1 MVDCRSSRLSL
12 FHLLLV
18 VSLSSL
24 SSSIHVTSSS
34 PCRSVCTASSLRTT
48 ADDFVCFDNDFAA
61 TTNGTRFQDCVECEL
76 GSTAVDPSN
85 GATDVTW
92 GLYNLRYALSTCV
105 FGFPVQKA
113 SISTPCQVTCDPL
126 GAAIRHNLETNA
138 TIEDLSYCNIPSFQ
152 NTVGINRCAE
162 CYGRMNGQA
171 YMANFLQVL
180 HIACLQ
186 PPRPS
191 QPFPVAANTIFNST
205 PIATPT
211 PSSTAVPSPSKPAN
225 LALMISLPVVFG
237 VLILGS
243 IVACCFYSA
252 RHRRRIMA
260 ERNGMRRIQDKHS
273 PTFPPHHQHYQHN
286 EMQAQSPQGFESVP
300 VPEPVYY
307 SPISDQKENPYVQ
320 PQGPASPLPPF
331 QQLQFPMYK
340 SYSPADYAHQNP
352 SPARPSIDTS
362 QIGPGPNQQKV
373 SNLHDQYF
381 PLPPPPPAPPQ
392 LAMQP
397 PPPPPSIPQE
407 GVESLRQHHMKTPS
421 LAMPMPRAK
430 KSLDIQGRTQE
441 QQRQR
446 IGVGGIGESGDRDAI
461 PLQDYGRPSGNEEWT
476 TADDGVESPQVFVYD
491 AVNDRYVKESP
502 RERTPTG

>member
-1 MVDCRSSRLSL
+1 MSACTYI
-12 FHLLLV
+12 
-18 VSLSSL
+18 
-24 SSSIHVTSSS
+24 SI
-34 PCRSVCTASSLRTT
+34 
-48 ADDFVCFDNDFAA
+48 D
-61 TTNGTRFQDCVECEL
+61 
-76 GSTAVDPSN
+76 
-85 GATDVTW
+85 
-92 GLYNLRYALSTCV
+92 NLRYALSTCV
-105 FGFPVQKA
+105 FGVPVEKA

-126 GAAIRHNLETNA
+126 GAAISHNLNTNA
-138 TIEDLSYCNIPSFQ
+138 TVEDLSYCNIPSFQ
-152 NTVGINRCAE
+152 DTGGINRCAE
-162 CYGRMNGQA
+162 CYGRMNGEA
-171 YMANFLQVL
+171 YMANCQSNPLLRYSAPNYIANRIPSVLQTL

-211 PSSTAVPSPSKPAN
+211 PSSTAVPGPSKPAN

-273 PTFPPHHQHYQHN
+273 PTFPPHQQQYQQN
-286 EMQAQSPQGFESVP
+286 EMQAQSPQGFEFAP
-300 VPEPVYY
+300 APEPVYY
-307 SPISDQKENPYVQ
+307 SPVSDQKENPYVQ
-320 PQGPASPLPPF
+320 PQVPISPLQPF
-331 QQLQFPMYK
+331 QQPQFPMYK

-397 PPPPPSIPQE
+397 PPPPPPPSIAQE

-421 LAMPMPRAK
+421 LGMPMPRAK
-430 KSLDIQGRTQE
+430 KSLDIQGRTQG
-441 QQRQR
+441 QQRQQIR
-446 IGVGGIGESGDRDAI
+446 VGEMGESGDRDAI
-461 PLQDYGRPSGNEEWT
+461 PLQDYGRPGGDEEGVKG
-476 TADDGVESPQVFVYD
+476 DDGVESPQVFVYD
-491 AVNDRYVKESP
+491 EVNDRYVKEVSST